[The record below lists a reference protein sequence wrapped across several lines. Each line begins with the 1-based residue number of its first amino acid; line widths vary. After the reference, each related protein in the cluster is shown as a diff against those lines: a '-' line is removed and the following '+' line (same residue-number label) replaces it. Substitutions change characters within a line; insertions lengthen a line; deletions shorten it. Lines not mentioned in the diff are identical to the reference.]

1 MKEKACNIDNEK
13 EAVPYSGCLF
23 FATNSLARYTT
34 NLAEIAF
41 KPLGITAPSAY
52 IVMMVIESPGIN
64 STDLAKK
71 MMLKPS
77 TVTRFVDRLIKSNHL
92 IKVIESKYS
101 YIYPTEFAISEKQKF
116 VDCSN
121 KLIEMYGNVFAGEE
135 LCNLTKTSFQATQKL
150 KEYLED

>member
-1 MKEKACNIDNEK
+1 MKEKSCNIDNEK
-13 EAVPYSGCLF
+13 DKVPYSGCLF
-23 FATNSLARYTT
+23 FASNSLARYTT

-41 KPLGITAPSAY
+41 RPLGITAPSAY
-52 IVMMVIESPGIN
+52 IVMMVLESPGIN

-92 IKVIESKYS
+92 KKVIESKYS
-101 YIYPTEFAISEKQKF
+101 YIYPTEFAISEKHKF
-116 VDCSN
+116 EMCSN
-121 KLIEMYGNVFAGEE
+121 NLIEMYEKVFAGEE
-135 LCNLTKTSFQATQKL
+135 LCNLTKTSFNATQKI